1 MEHKYD
7 KDMDTVYA
15 VLQKLGEDIVGKW
28 QLTILGLLYVH
39 FRIRN
44 KQISKYLTIFQKQN
58 QKQQ

>member
-28 QLTILGLLYVH
+28 QLTILGLLYVN